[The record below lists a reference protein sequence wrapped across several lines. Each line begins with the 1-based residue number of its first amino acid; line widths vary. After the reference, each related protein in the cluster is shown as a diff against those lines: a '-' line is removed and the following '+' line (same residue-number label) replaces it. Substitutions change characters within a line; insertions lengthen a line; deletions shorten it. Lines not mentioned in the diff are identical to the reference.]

1 MRIISGKFK
10 GRRFHPPADNW
21 PTRPTTDFAK
31 EGLYNILENRLDWT
45 EIDMLDLFGGTGNH
59 GYESISRGC
68 RSVVYVDKHGPAI
81 QFVRRTIAELG
92 IGDQMKV
99 VRSDVFQ
106 FVRQCTERFDFIF
119 AGPPYGMRLLETL
132 PDEILGRGLLA
143 DDGLFVLEHNP
154 DHQFEQHPQFTE
166 IRKYG
171 TTWFSFFVCPP
182 R

>member
-10 GRRFHPPADNW
+10 GRRFYPPADKW

-31 EGLYNILENRLDWT
+31 EGLYNILENRIGWT
-45 EIDMLDLFGGTGNH
+45 EISMLDLFGGTGNH

-68 RSVVYVDKHGPAI
+68 RSVVYVDKHAPAI
-81 QFVRRTIAELG
+81 QFVRRTIAELN

-119 AGPPYGMRLLETL
+119 AGPPYGMPLLETL

-154 DHQFEQHPQFTE
+154 DHQFEHHPQFTE